1 MTEFGSWDCACS
13 GTGDNSDREGA
24 ISSVMEEKRTWE
36 GGFDLASGSGSEA
49 WLGILAGLIA
59 EDARETGMRQST
71 GI

>member
-13 GTGDNSDREGA
+13 GTGDNSGREGA

-59 EDARETGMRQST
+59 EDVRETGMRQST